1 MLTIKDLFGPGGPL
15 SEAIDGF
22 APRLQQQ
29 EMAEAIA
36 DALEQGAQLV
46 AEAGTGTG
54 KTFAYLVPA
63 LLSNKKVIVST
74 GTKNLQDQLYYRDLP
89 MVRRALGVSTSIALL
104 KGRANYL
111 CHYRFEKK
119 QRDGR
124 LAPSQVDQLSNIR
137 YWLESTR
144 SGDVSELEAIAE
156 DDAIWPLV
164 TSTADNCLGMEC
176 PNVNDCFVLKAR
188 KAAQKSDILVINH
201 HLFFADMALRDEG
214 FGEILPGADAFI
226 FDEAH
231 QLSDVAPQ
239 FFGIHISSRQLFDVA
254 RDALT
259 EIMQDAGDEAQIQLL
274 VDRLEK
280 AIKDFRLLFQENER
294 RGSWEALYQRKNVV
308 AGLLNVNE
316 NIEQL
321 ETLLKKHAERSAG
334 IEKCWQRVLDFLN
347 KLSFFLQEKDEAMLD
362 EPQLEQASSDL
373 QHDVAYIRWYEIS
386 QRGFVLHLTPT
397 SIAGTFNNYMNARE
411 SAWVFTSATLAVGER
426 FDYFTSNLG
435 VQDAQTRLWDS
446 PFDYRTQGLI
456 YLPLNLP
463 EPNTAQYTQSM
474 VDAAVPVIN
483 ACGGRTFL
491 LVTSYRALNE
501 AAQQLAS
508 AISFPLLVQ
517 GQKPRT
523 ELLNQFRALGNAVL
537 IGTSSFWEGVDV
549 KGDALSCVIIDKLPF
564 AAPDDPI
571 LQARLNAIRERGDNP
586 FFSYQIPEA
595 VISLKQGVGRLIR
608 DGHDRGILMLCDPRL
623 KTKSYGKI
631 FMRNLP
637 DMEITDKIAD
647 VESFMLETTS

>member
-1 MLTIKDLFGPGGPL
+1 MRTINDIFGPAGPL

-22 APRLQQQ
+22 APRLQQL
-29 EMAEAIA
+29 EMAQVIA
-36 DALEQGAQLV
+36 DALEQGGQLI

-63 LLSNKKVIVST
+63 LLSDKKVIVSM

-89 MVRRALGVSTSIALL
+89 MVKSALGVSASIALL

-111 CHYRFEKK
+111 CHYRLEKK

-124 LAPSQVDQLSNIR
+124 LPPAQMDQLSKIS
-137 YWLESTR
+137 YWLEATQ
-144 SGDVSELEAIAE
+144 SGDVSEL
-156 DDAIWPLV
+156 DAIEEDAPIWPQV

-188 KAAQKSDILVINH
+188 KAAQKADVLVINH
-201 HLFFADMALRDEG
+201 HLFFADLALRDEG

-239 FFGIHISSRQLFDVA
+239 FFGIHISSRQLFDIA
-254 RDALT
+254 RDALA
-259 EIMQDAGDEAQIQLL
+259 EIMQNAGDEGQVQSLI
-274 VDRLEK
+274 DPLEK
-280 AIKDFRLLFQENER
+280 AIKDFRLLFQESER
-294 RGSWEALYQRKNVV
+294 RGSWDALYKRKNVI
-308 AGLLNVNE
+308 ASLLTINE
-316 NIEQL
+316 HLEQL
-321 ETLLKKHAERSAG
+321 EKLLNKHAERSAG
-334 IEKCWQRVLDFLN
+334 IEKCWQRVQDILNRLSSFLP
-347 KLSFFLQEKDEAMLD
+347 EPDETVY
-362 EPQLEQASSDL
+362 EPDPEQQDSA
-373 QHDVAYIRWYEIS
+373 HDVTHIRWYEIS
-386 QRGFVLHLTPT
+386 KRGFVLHLTPT
-397 SIAGTFNNYMNARE
+397 SIAGTFHNYMNSRE
-411 SAWVFTSATLAVGER
+411 STWIFTSATLAVGER
-426 FDYFTSNLG
+426 FDYFASNLG
-435 VQDAQTRLWDS
+435 VEDAQTRLWDS

-456 YLPLNLP
+456 YLPPDLP
-463 EPNTAQYTQSM
+463 EPNTAQYTQAV
-474 VDAAVPVIN
+474 VDAAIPVIN

-501 AAQQLAS
+501 AAQQLAA
-508 AISFPLLVQ
+508 AIEFPLLIQ

-564 AAPDDPI
+564 AAPDEPI
-571 LQARLNAIRERGDNP
+571 LQARLKAIRDRGENP

-608 DGHDRGILMLCDPRL
+608 DGNDRGILMLCDPRL
-623 KTKSYGKI
+623 STKPYGKI
-631 FMRNLP
+631 FMKNLP
-637 DMEITDKIAD
+637 DMDVTTKFAD
-647 VESFMLETTS
+647 VESFMFETID